1 MSAFGG
7 KADIAKKRTRRPGN
21 PETEF
26 NWAVGRLR
34 RERKLPQR
42 DHQPVEV
49 GGDDQS
55 HLAARQRQHRAVL
68 VSQYDPARAGADC
81 NARAGSAVYAIHV
94 ERTSD
99 VADLTEKI
107 GRRGAEGKSVAHP
120 ADRER
125 IAPAVEHQ
133 RAAAARA
140 AHDKTGLD
148 NVKADAA
155 AVGVG
160 GNEPGASYSQSYQ
173 CGTNGG

>member
-1 MSAFGG
+1 MARNPNRN
-7 KADIAKKRTRRPGN
+7 ARP
-21 PETEF
+21 TH
-26 NWAVGRLR
+26 
-34 RERKLPQR
+34 QR
-42 DHQPVEV
+42 GV
-49 GGDDQS
+49 
-55 HLAARQRQHRAVL
+55 
-68 VSQYDPARAGADC
+68 DPARAWADR
-81 NARAGSAVYAIHV
+81 NARAGRAVYAIHV

-148 NVKADAA
+148 NVEADAA

-160 GNEPGASYSQSYQ
+160 GRQPGAGYSQSYQ
-173 CGTNGG
+173 CGTNGPESTHRLNALGCPLWASKRHPSKLQLLPARSWRCRGTTD